1 MVSIP
6 EYLDFFLTSPDVRRA
21 RSATAAVRASLNLLQ
36 LESTVDDQE
45 VSAWLS
51 IEIIRN
57 NIFMYNLFYLYNILK
72 YFILTVLPHE
82 IVEPSRTSSGESQI
96 LRSQVS

>member
-51 IEIIRN
+51 I
-57 NIFMYNLFYLYNILK
+57 
-72 YFILTVLPHE
+72 
-82 IVEPSRTSSGESQI
+82 
-96 LRSQVS
+96 